1 VNDLTDIFKQV
12 TGQISLVQLAKL
24 IVQIFIISYAL
35 AWIWKRIVGTQA
47 ERLVKGVLV
56 LIVICVISAWLEFK
70 LITSI
75 LESLI
80 PVFVM
85 ALMIV
90 FQPEIRRGLG
100 YLGKVQTFRLDL
112 SIADS
117 GKNQISRNIDQII
130 TAVRELS
137 RNKVGALI
145 VVEPPEGERDYVSP
159 GTPVNADISAT
170 LLLTIFFGNS
180 PLHDGAV
187 VIRQDKIVAAGVI
200 LPMTD
205 NPKLSY
211 RYGTRHR
218 AAIGLSEIYDG
229 LCIVVSEETGSISAA
244 SRGMLARYNSAEE
257 LADPIAY
264 LYNQGADDKAP
275 GPLNSFLALFGR
287 TKREET
293 AQSSKEFPTPTLE
306 NEHAAV
312 QELQTASILE
322 QAAPSK
328 ETSLKKEDSKKKK
341 STKSADKGDHPAPST
356 ESADRPE
363 TTHEDTSITVKPEH
377 EANYS

>member
-1 VNDLTDIFKQV
+1 MNDLTDIFKQV
-12 TGQISLVQLAKL
+12 GSQVSLVQLIKL
-24 IVQIFIISYAL
+24 IIQIFIISYAL

-47 ERLVKGVLV
+47 ERLLKGVLV

-80 PVFVM
+80 PVAVM

-100 YLGKVQTFRLDL
+100 YLGKVQTFRFDL

-117 GKNQISRNIDQII
+117 GKNQISRNIEQII

-187 VIRQDKIVAAGVI
+187 IIRQDKIVAAGVI

-264 LYNQGADDKAP
+264 LYNQGADSKAP
-275 GPLNSFLALFGR
+275 SAVNSFLALFGR
-287 TKREET
+287 SKRDD
-293 AQSSKEFPTPTLE
+293 
-306 NEHAAV
+306 AAV
-312 QELQTASILE
+312 VQPEELQEIQKD
-322 QAAPSK
+322 QAAIDTPIDAVVDHVDLDSGAGPGAVAERSKHESQGSAKKRPSAKHQEEGEK
-328 ETSLKKEDSKKKK
+328 EPGASLN
-341 STKSADKGDHPAPST
+341 
-356 ESADRPE
+356 
-363 TTHEDTSITVKPEH
+363 VKPEK
-377 EANYS
+377 EANFS

>member
-1 VNDLTDIFKQV
+1 MNDLTDIFKQV
-12 TGQISLVQLAKL
+12 SSQVSLVQLVKL
-24 IVQIFIISYAL
+24 IIQIFIISYAL

-80 PVFVM
+80 PVAVM

-117 GKNQISRNIDQII
+117 GKNQVSRNIDQII

-257 LADPIAY
+257 LADPIFY
-264 LYNQGADDKAP
+264 LYNQGADSKAP
-275 GPLNSFLALFGR
+275 SALNSFLALFGR
-287 TKREET
+287 
-293 AQSSKEFPTPTLE
+293 S
-306 NEHAAV
+306 
-312 QELQTASILE
+312 
-322 QAAPSK
+322 
-328 ETSLKKEDSKKKK
+328 KKEEAQQDEAKPPEEASDPENGRSKKE
-341 STKSADKGDHPAPST
+341 ADTDSHESGSKHDPQKHQDVT
-356 ESADRPE
+356 EPRDKQEPGASLN
-363 TTHEDTSITVKPEH
+363 VKPEH